1 MNLTLPYCI
10 AIANRGAIWRSA
22 VRKIILEIPGI
33 EIVGETGSHQELFHL
48 LGSKKLDLIILDIPD
63 FFDEIQKIKTFYPSI
78 KILVLSINHS
88 LQSTHDAL
96 SAGVDGYLLKSDTD
110 TELIAA
116 IKKLRLDER
125 YISPTLYHSFI
136 QIVNKN
142 VRYREGQFNGL
153 SVREKQIIALIVE
166 GGSSK
171 EIAEHLSISHRTVHC
186 HRANILRKLGLKKTT
201 DLIKLWLI
209 EDHRIQN

>member
-1 MNLTLPYCI
+1 
-10 AIANRGAIWRSA
+10 
-22 VRKIILEIPGI
+22 
-33 EIVGETGSHQELFHL
+33 
-48 LGSKKLDLIILDIPD
+48 
-63 FFDEIQKIKTFYPSI
+63 
-78 KILVLSINHS
+78 VLSINHG

-116 IKKLRLDER
+116 IENLRLNER
-125 YISPTLYHSFI
+125 YISSSLYNHFMG
-136 QIVNKN
+136 IVDKKIS
-142 VRYREGQFNGL
+142 YKEGQFSGL

-171 EIAEHLSISHRTVHC
+171 EIAEQLSISHRTVHC
-186 HRANILRKLGLKKTT
+186 HRANILRKLGLKKTN

-209 EDHRIQN
+209 EDCRI